1 MFSLAL
7 KNILFYKGR
16 SITTFALTFFSTFSF
31 IVYVAM
37 MDGSH
42 NSILHNALKVYVG
55 AIEIYKKGYREIGGN
70 EYLLYNVHKKEEILK
85 NIEGISSFTSRYETY
100 GLLSSDEYSSA
111 AMVVGINSTKE
122 AQHSQL
128 KNALILGEY
137 LDGSANNCLYVGSD
151 LAKRLHVKLDS
162 KVSFIGS
169 ASDNSFAAD
178 IFKVC
183 GMFKT
188 GAYEFDSSSAFIDR
202 GYFDTLML
210 SEDMASY
217 IHVDVANLSD
227 VDMIQQKI
235 QTALDDPKL
244 EVLTWKTL
252 MASMVE
258 AMKVDSIFG
267 YISISLFFV
276 VIFFV
281 IMIFS
286 FINASSRLREFGTL
300 RAIGLSSA
308 NINALLFY
316 EIFILSTLAII
327 LAAPL
332 GAYVAYYFNANP
344 IIIEGMSETYK
355 EYGIVS
361 DELPL
366 SFDIFTIAWNVG
378 IVYLL
383 NFLSILYPMRFI
395 NRFKPLEALKH
406 V

>member
-1 MFSLAL
+1 M
-7 KNILFYKGR
+7 G
-16 SITTFALTFFSTFSF
+16 
-31 IVYVAM
+31 
-37 MDGSH
+37 
-42 NSILHNALKVYVG
+42 G
-55 AIEIYKKGYREIGGN
+55 AAR
-70 EYLLYNVHKKEEILK
+70 
-85 NIEGISSFTSRYETY
+85 
-100 GLLSSDEYSSA
+100 
-111 AMVVGINSTKE
+111 
-122 AQHSQL
+122 
-128 KNALILGEY
+128 
-137 LDGSANNCLYVGSD
+137 
-151 LAKRLHVKLDS
+151 S
-162 KVSFIGS
+162 KVWNKIKT
-169 ASDNSFAAD
+169 D
-178 IFKVC
+178 I
-183 GMFKT
+183 
-188 GAYEFDSSSAFIDR
+188 
-202 GYFDTLML
+202 
-210 SEDMASY
+210 
-217 IHVDVANLSD
+217 
-227 VDMIQQKI
+227 IQQKI
-235 QTALDDPKL
+235 QTALDDPDL

-252 MASMVE
+252 MAWMVE